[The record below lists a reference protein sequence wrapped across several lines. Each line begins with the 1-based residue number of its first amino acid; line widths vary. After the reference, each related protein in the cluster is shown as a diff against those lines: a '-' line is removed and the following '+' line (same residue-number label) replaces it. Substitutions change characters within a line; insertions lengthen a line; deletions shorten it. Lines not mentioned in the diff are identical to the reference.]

1 MQNKSNKIITILIAI
16 LIILTATVII
26 ISYNKNSV
34 IQKPNSSET
43 NEIIKDENIILI
55 DVRTETEYNSG
66 HIKNAINI
74 PLNDIQNKIDYQKDK
89 PLAVYCRTGKRSLE
103 AAKTLAKMGYTKIY
117 DLGGIENSKIELTK
131 E

>member
-1 MQNKSNKIITILIAI
+1 MQNKSNKIIIILIAI
-16 LIILTATVII
+16 LIILTAIVII

-34 IQKPNSSET
+34 IQNPNSSEI

-117 DLGGIENSKIELTK
+117 DLGGIENSEIELTK